1 MESLREQAI
10 FQSPLDLIVLFQICI
25 SWSAPH
31 PAPRGHF
38 GSVWFPPSLPRTLAP
53 PPPALAEH
61 GHRGYRAGTC
71 FACCHLPKLPGR
83 SLPGQCSVCWTRT
96 PTAAAA
102 LSVPCPGE
110 VRLFSSFCSCCFRP
124 CWARSEGARRS
135 QRRAAHATLNPEQL
149 NSGDNIC
156 FSQR

>member
-31 PAPRGHF
+31 PAPRGRF

-71 FACCHLPKLPGR
+71 FACCHLPKL
-83 SLPGQCSVCWTRT
+83 
-96 PTAAAA
+96 AA
-102 LSVPCPGE
+102 LSRVSVACAGLGHQQQLPLCPSRVPERSG
-110 VRLFSSFCSCCFRP
+110 CSVP
-124 CWARSEGARRS
+124 SA
-135 QRRAAHATLNPEQL
+135 RAASDPAGHV
-149 NSGDNIC
+149 
-156 FSQR
+156 QRALGGHRGELHMRH